1 MHARRMY
8 IKDDSGEVSER
19 LGWPWHSAVRRKGA
33 WDGGMEMIR
42 IRLQKIDLAIE
53 MDEGI
58 Y

>member
-1 MHARRMY
+1 MLS
-8 IKDDSGEVSER
+8 DDSGEVSER

-42 IRLQKIDLAIE
+42 IRLQKINLAIK

-58 Y
+58 YR